1 MHLHSHMAKQVIYEI
16 AYFAPFVMTARRNTL
31 TLFWRILRFPIVKLI
46 LYLIMLAILAII
58 QSTISDYLNLQN
70 TTSSLG
76 YLGATLFAI
85 MPFVIAYIVLVKGI
99 EQRPLSEFASTT
111 VWRGLA
117 QGMLLGTAMMS
128 LLVGVM
134 ALSGVYHI
142 QGWQDIPWRDII
154 EVGIWAGIVE
164 EILLRGVVLRML
176 EELFGSWAAILLSGL
191 IFGFL
196 HAGNP
201 NADWWSSTAIAIEA
215 GLLFGVLFCLTRSL
229 WVVIGLHAA
238 WNIAQ
243 GPIYGVTV
251 SGIAQHG
258 IIDAQ
263 IDGPWWLT
271 GGDFGLEAALTSVV
285 LSLIITG
292 YFSYRLAQS
301 NQVIGPWWRRTV
313 ITRDQ
318 PPQPLP

>member
-1 MHLHSHMAKQVIYEI
+1 M
-16 AYFAPFVMTARRNTL
+16 

-46 LYLIMLAILAII
+46 IFLIMLAILVII
-58 QSTISDYLNLQN
+58 QSTISDYLNLPN

-85 MPFVIAYIVLVKGI
+85 MPFVIAYIVLVRVI

-134 ALSGVYHI
+134 AISGVYHI

-196 HAGNP
+196 PVCLRASKFY
-201 NADWWSSTAIAIEA
+201 WIMT
-215 GLLFGVLFCLTRSL
+215 LLPSLTTGSFCLCCPWL
-229 WVVIGLHAA
+229 CQVPVPWLPACCGAA
-238 WNIAQ
+238 
-243 GPIYGVTV
+243 
-251 SGIAQHG
+251 
-258 IIDAQ
+258 
-263 IDGPWWLT
+263 
-271 GGDFGLEAALTSVV
+271 
-285 LSLIITG
+285 
-292 YFSYRLAQS
+292 
-301 NQVIGPWWRRTV
+301 
-313 ITRDQ
+313 
-318 PPQPLP
+318 

>member
-1 MHLHSHMAKQVIYEI
+1 M
-16 AYFAPFVMTARRNTL
+16 P
-31 TLFWRILRFPIVKLI
+31 LFWRIIRFPIVKLI
-46 LYLIMLAILAII
+46 LFLIVLAIFAMLQSAISEYLDMRNTA
-58 QSTISDYLNLQN
+58 ST
-70 TTSSLG
+70 LG
-76 YLGATLFAI
+76 YLGATLFSI
-85 MPFVIAYIVLVKGI
+85 MPFVLAYIVLVKAI
-99 EQRPLSEFASTT
+99 EQRTLSEFAGNTA
-111 VWRGLA
+111 WRGLA
-117 QGMLLGTAMMS
+117 QGTLLGVAMMS
-128 LLVGVM
+128 VLVGIL
-134 ALSGVYHI
+134 ALSGAYHI
-142 QGWQDIPWRDII
+142 QGWQDVPWRDII
-154 EVGIWAGIVE
+154 DVGIWAGIVE

-176 EELFGSWAAILLSGL
+176 EELFGSWAAIALSGL

-258 IIDAQ
+258 IINAR

-271 GGDFGLEAALTSVV
+271 GGSFGLEAALTSVV

-292 YFSYRLAQS
+292 YFGYRLAQS
-301 NQVIGPWWRRTV
+301 NQVVGPWWRRTV
-313 ITRDQ
+313 IIPNQ

>member
-1 MHLHSHMAKQVIYEI
+1 MHLHSHTAKQVIDKIDY
-16 AYFAPFVMTARRNTL
+16 YTPFAITAGRNSM

-46 LYLIMLAILAII
+46 AFLIILAILTMLQSAI
-58 QSTISDYLNLQN
+58 SEYLNMRN
-70 TTSSLG
+70 TASSLG

-85 MPFVIAYIVLVKGI
+85 MPFVLAYVVLVRVI

-117 QGMLLGTAMMS
+117 QGMILGVAMMS
-128 LLVGVM
+128 ALVGVM
-134 ALSGVYHI
+134 AISGAYHI

-154 EVGIWAGIVE
+154 DVGIWAGIVE

-258 IIDAQ
+258 IINAQ

-271 GGDFGLEAALTSVV
+271 GGSFGLEAALTSVV

-292 YFSYRLAQS
+292 YFSYRLALSTQ
-301 NQVIGPWWRRTV
+301 IIRPWWLRTV
-313 ITRDQ
+313 ITPNQPLQ
-318 PPQPLP
+318 PPQ

>member
-1 MHLHSHMAKQVIYEI
+1 M
-16 AYFAPFVMTARRNTL
+16 

-46 LYLIMLAILAII
+46 AFLIILAILAMI
-58 QSTISDYLNLQN
+58 QSAISEYIDMRN
-70 TTSSLG
+70 TASSLG

-85 MPFVIAYIVLVKGI
+85 MPFVFAYIVLVKII

-111 VWRGLA
+111 VWHGLA

-128 LLVGVM
+128 FLVGVM
-134 ALSGVYHI
+134 ALSGAYHI
-142 QGWQDIPWRDII
+142 QGWQDIPWRDIF

-258 IIDAQ
+258 IINAQ
-263 IDGPWWLT
+263 IAGPWWLT

-318 PPQPLP
+318 PLQPPQ

>member
-1 MHLHSHMAKQVIYEI
+1 M
-16 AYFAPFVMTARRNTL
+16 P
-31 TLFWRILRFPIVKLI
+31 LFWRIIRFPIVKLI
-46 LYLIMLAILAII
+46 LFLIVLAIFAMLQSAISEYLDMRNTA
-58 QSTISDYLNLQN
+58 ST
-70 TTSSLG
+70 LG
-76 YLGATLFAI
+76 YLGATLFSI
-85 MPFVIAYIVLVKGI
+85 MPFVLAYIVLVKAI
-99 EQRPLSEFASTT
+99 EQRTLSEFAGNTA
-111 VWRGLA
+111 WRGLA
-117 QGMLLGTAMMS
+117 QGTLLGVAMMS
-128 LLVGVM
+128 VLVGIL
-134 ALSGVYHI
+134 ALSGAYHI
-142 QGWQDIPWRDII
+142 QGWQDVPWRDII
-154 EVGIWAGIVE
+154 DVGIWAGIIE

-176 EELFGSWAAILLSGL
+176 EELFGSWAAIALSGL

-243 GPIYGVTV
+243 GPLYGVTV

-292 YFSYRLAQS
+292 YFSYRLALS
-301 NQVIGPWWRRTV
+301 NQVVGPWWRRTV
-313 ITRDQ
+313 ITPNQ

>member
-1 MHLHSHMAKQVIYEI
+1 M
-16 AYFAPFVMTARRNTL
+16 P
-31 TLFWRILRFPIVKLI
+31 LFWRIIRFPIVKLI
-46 LYLIMLAILAII
+46 LFLIVLAIFAMLQSAISEYLDMRNTA
-58 QSTISDYLNLQN
+58 ST
-70 TTSSLG
+70 LG
-76 YLGATLFAI
+76 YLGATLFSI
-85 MPFVIAYIVLVKGI
+85 MPFVFAYIVLVKAI
-99 EQRPLSEFASTT
+99 EQRTLSEFAGNTA
-111 VWRGLA
+111 WRGLA
-117 QGMLLGTAMMS
+117 QGTLLGVAMMS
-128 LLVGVM
+128 VLVGIL
-134 ALSGVYHI
+134 ALSGAYHI
-142 QGWQDIPWRDII
+142 QGWQDVPWRDII
-154 EVGIWAGIVE
+154 DVGIWAGIVE

-176 EELFGSWAAILLSGL
+176 EELFGSWAAIALSGL

-292 YFSYRLAQS
+292 YFGYRLAQS
-301 NQVIGPWWRRTV
+301 NQVVGTWWRRTV
-313 ITRDQ
+313 IIPNQ

>member
-1 MHLHSHMAKQVIYEI
+1 
-16 AYFAPFVMTARRNTL
+16 MTF
-31 TLFWRILRFPIVKLI
+31 FWRILRFPIVKLI
-46 LYLIMLAILAII
+46 LFFIILAILAMI
-58 QSTISDYLNLQN
+58 QSAISKYLNMRN
-70 TTSSLG
+70 TASALG

-85 MPFVIAYIVLVKGI
+85 TPFVLAYIALVKGI
-99 EQRPLSEFASTT
+99 EQRPLSEFAGTT
-111 VWRGLA
+111 AWRGLA
-117 QGMLLGTAMMS
+117 QGMILGAAMMS
-128 LLVGVM
+128 ILVALM
-134 ALSGVYHI
+134 AISGVYHI
-142 QGWQDIPWRDII
+142 QSWQDIPWRDII
-154 EVGIWAGIVE
+154 DVGIWAGIVE

-191 IFGFL
+191 IFGFF

-258 IIDAQ
+258 IINAQ
-263 IDGPWWLT
+263 IAGPWWLT
-271 GGDFGLEAALTSVV
+271 GGSFGLEAALTSVI
-285 LSLIITG
+285 LSLCVTG
-292 YFSYRLAQS
+292 YFGYQLAQR
-301 NQVIGPWWRRTV
+301 NQIVGPWWRRTV
-313 ITRDQ
+313 ITPNQ
-318 PPQPLP
+318 PLQPLP

>member
-1 MHLHSHMAKQVIYEI
+1 M
-16 AYFAPFVMTARRNTL
+16 

-46 LYLIMLAILAII
+46 AFLIILAILAML
-58 QSTISDYLNLQN
+58 QSAISEYLNMRN
-70 TTSSLG
+70 TASSFG

-85 MPFVIAYIVLVKGI
+85 MPFILAYVVLVKVI

-128 LLVGVM
+128 LLVVVM
-134 ALSGVYHI
+134 VITGVYHI
-142 QGWQDIPWRDII
+142 KGWQDIPWRDII
-154 EVGIWAGIVE
+154 DVGIWAGIVE

-176 EELFGSWAAILLSGL
+176 EELFGSWAAIALSGL

-258 IIDAQ
+258 IINAQ
-263 IDGPWWLT
+263 INGPWWLT
-271 GGDFGLEAALTSVV
+271 GGSFGLEAALTSVV

-292 YFSYRLAQS
+292 YFSYRLALSTQ
-301 NQVIGPWWRRTV
+301 IIRPWWRRTI
-313 ITRDQ
+313 ITPNQPLQ
-318 PPQPLP
+318 PPQ

>member
-1 MHLHSHMAKQVIYEI
+1 
-16 AYFAPFVMTARRNTL
+16 MTF
-31 TLFWRILRFPIVKLI
+31 FWRILRFPIVKLI
-46 LYLIMLAILAII
+46 LFFIILAILAMI
-58 QSTISDYLNLQN
+58 QSAISKYLNMRN
-70 TTSSLG
+70 TASALG

-85 MPFVIAYIVLVKGI
+85 TPFVLAYIALVKGI
-99 EQRPLSEFASTT
+99 EQRPLSEFAGTT
-111 VWRGLA
+111 AWRGLA
-117 QGMLLGTAMMS
+117 QGMILGAAMMS
-128 LLVGVM
+128 ILVALM
-134 ALSGVYHI
+134 AISGVYHI
-142 QGWQDIPWRDII
+142 QSWQDIPWRDII
-154 EVGIWAGIVE
+154 DVGIWAGIVE

-215 GLLFGVLFCLTRSL
+215 GVWCGVLFCLTRSL

-258 IIDAQ
+258 IINAQ
-263 IDGPWWLT
+263 IAGPWWLT
-271 GGDFGLEAALTSVV
+271 GGSFGLEAALTSVI
-285 LSLIITG
+285 LSLCVTG
-292 YFSYRLAQS
+292 YFGYQLAQR
-301 NQVIGPWWRRTV
+301 NQIVGPWWRRTV
-313 ITRDQ
+313 ITPNQ
-318 PPQPLP
+318 PLQPLP

>member
-1 MHLHSHMAKQVIYEI
+1 M
-16 AYFAPFVMTARRNTL
+16 

-46 LYLIMLAILAII
+46 IFLIILAILAMI
-58 QSTISDYLNLQN
+58 QSAISEYLNMRN
-70 TTSSLG
+70 TASVLG

-85 MPFVIAYIVLVKGI
+85 MPFVLAYVVLVKGI
-99 EQRPLSEFASTT
+99 EQRPLSELAGTT
-111 VWRGLA
+111 AWRGLA
-117 QGMLLGTAMMS
+117 QGMILGTAMMS
-128 LLVGVM
+128 TLVAIM
-134 ALSGVYHI
+134 ALSDTYHI
-142 QGWQDIPWRDII
+142 QFWQAIPWRDII
-154 EVGIWAGIVE
+154 DVGIWAGIVE

-191 IFGFL
+191 LFGFL

-243 GPIYGVTV
+243 GPIYGVAV
-251 SGIAQHG
+251 SGIVQHG
-258 IIDAQ
+258 VINAH

-271 GGDFGLEAALTSVV
+271 GGSFGLEAALTSVV

-292 YFSYRLAQS
+292 YFGYRLAQS
-301 NQVIGPWWRRTV
+301 TQVVRPWWQRTI
-313 ITRDQ
+313 ITPNQ

>member
-46 LYLIMLAILAII
+46 AFLIIFAILQII
-58 QSTISDYLNLQN
+58 TDSIIEDLPGKN
-70 TTSSLG
+70 TPWLLG
-76 YLGATLFAI
+76 HLGVTLFAI
-85 MPFVIAYIVLVKGI
+85 MPFVIAYIVLVRVI
-99 EQRPLSEFASTT
+99 EQRPISEFAATT
-111 VWRGLA
+111 AWRGLA
-117 QGMLLGTAMMS
+117 QGMILGVAMMS

-134 ALSGVYHI
+134 VLSGVYHI
-142 QGWQDIPWRDII
+142 KGWQDIPWQDII
-154 EVGIWAGIVE
+154 DVGIWAGIVE
-164 EILLRGVVLRML
+164 EIFFRGVVLRML
-176 EELFGSWAAILLSGL
+176 EELFGSWVAITLSGL
-191 IFGFL
+191 LFGFL

-243 GPIYGVTV
+243 GPLYGVTV

-318 PPQPLP
+318 PPLPLP

>member
-1 MHLHSHMAKQVIYEI
+1 M
-16 AYFAPFVMTARRNTL
+16 

-46 LYLIMLAILAII
+46 AFLIILAILVII
-58 QSTISDYLNLQN
+58 QSAISEYVELGN
-70 TTSSLG
+70 TASSLG
-76 YLGATLFAI
+76 HLGATLFAI
-85 MPFVIAYIVLVKGI
+85 MPFVLAYVVLVKVI

-111 VWRGLA
+111 VWGGLA
-117 QGMLLGTAMMS
+117 QGMLLGGAMMS
-128 LLVGVM
+128 ALVVVM
-134 ALSGVYHI
+134 VLTGVYHI
-142 QGWQDIPWRDII
+142 KGWQDIPWQDII
-154 EVGIWAGIVE
+154 DVGIWAGIVE

-251 SGIAQHG
+251 SGITQHG
-258 IIDAQ
+258 IINAQ

-271 GGDFGLEAALTSVV
+271 GGSFGLEAALTSVV

-292 YFSYRLAQS
+292 YFGYRLAQS
-301 NQVIGPWWRRTV
+301 NKVVGPWWRRTLF
-313 ITRDQ
+313 I
-318 PPQPLP
+318 PNQPLPPHP

>member
-1 MHLHSHMAKQVIYEI
+1 MLQSAISEYLDM
-16 AYFAPFVMTARRNTL
+16 RNT
-31 TLFWRILRFPIVKLI
+31 
-46 LYLIMLAILAII
+46 A
-58 QSTISDYLNLQN
+58 ST
-70 TTSSLG
+70 LG
-76 YLGATLFAI
+76 YLGATLFSI
-85 MPFVIAYIVLVKGI
+85 MPFVFAYIVLVKAI
-99 EQRPLSEFASTT
+99 EQRTLSEFAGNTA
-111 VWRGLA
+111 WRGLA
-117 QGMLLGTAMMS
+117 QGTLLGVAMMS
-128 LLVGVM
+128 VLVGIL
-134 ALSGVYHI
+134 ALSGAYHI
-142 QGWQDIPWRDII
+142 QGWQDVPWRDII
-154 EVGIWAGIVE
+154 DVGIWAGIVE

-176 EELFGSWAAILLSGL
+176 EELFGSWAAIALSGL

-251 SGIAQHG
+251 SGITQHG

-292 YFSYRLAQS
+292 YFGYRLAQS
-301 NQVIGPWWRRTV
+301 NQVVGPWWRRTV
-313 ITRDQ
+313 IIPNQ

>member
-1 MHLHSHMAKQVIYEI
+1 M
-16 AYFAPFVMTARRNTL
+16 

-46 LYLIMLAILAII
+46 AFLIILAILVII
-58 QSTISDYLNLQN
+58 QSSISEDLNLQN

-76 YLGATLFAI
+76 HLGATLFAI
-85 MPFVIAYIVLVKGI
+85 MPFVLAYVVLVKVI

-111 VWRGLA
+111 VWGGLA
-117 QGMLLGTAMMS
+117 QGMLLGGAMMS
-128 LLVGVM
+128 ALVVVM
-134 ALSGVYHI
+134 VLTGVYHI
-142 QGWQDIPWRDII
+142 KGWQDIPWQDII
-154 EVGIWAGIVE
+154 DVGIWAGIVE

-251 SGIAQHG
+251 SGITQHG
-258 IIDAQ
+258 IINAQ

-271 GGDFGLEAALTSVV
+271 GGSFGLEAALTSVV

-292 YFSYRLAQS
+292 YFGYRLAQS
-301 NQVIGPWWRRTV
+301 NKVVGPWWRRTLF
-313 ITRDQ
+313 I
-318 PPQPLP
+318 PNQPLPPHP

>member
-1 MHLHSHMAKQVIYEI
+1 M
-16 AYFAPFVMTARRNTL
+16 P
-31 TLFWRILRFPIVKLI
+31 LFWRIIRFPIVKLI
-46 LYLIMLAILAII
+46 LFLIVLAIFAMLQSAISEYLDMRNTA
-58 QSTISDYLNLQN
+58 ST
-70 TTSSLG
+70 LG
-76 YLGATLFAI
+76 YLGATLFSI
-85 MPFVIAYIVLVKGI
+85 MPFVLAYIVLVKAI
-99 EQRPLSEFASTT
+99 EQRTLSEFAGNTA
-111 VWRGLA
+111 WRGLA
-117 QGMLLGTAMMS
+117 QGTLLGVAMMS
-128 LLVGVM
+128 VLVGIL
-134 ALSGVYHI
+134 ALSGAYHI
-142 QGWQDIPWRDII
+142 QGWQDVPWRDII
-154 EVGIWAGIVE
+154 DVGIWAGIIE

-176 EELFGSWAAILLSGL
+176 EELFGSWAAIALSGL

-258 IIDAQ
+258 IINAR

-271 GGDFGLEAALTSVV
+271 GGSFGLEAALTSVV

-292 YFSYRLAQS
+292 YFGYRLAQS
-301 NQVIGPWWRRTV
+301 NQVVGPWWRRTV
-313 ITRDQ
+313 IIPNQ

>member
-1 MHLHSHMAKQVIYEI
+1 
-16 AYFAPFVMTARRNTL
+16 MTF
-31 TLFWRILRFPIVKLI
+31 FWRILRFPIVKLI
-46 LYLIMLAILAII
+46 LFFIILAILAMI
-58 QSTISDYLNLQN
+58 QSAISKYLNMRN
-70 TTSSLG
+70 TASALG

-85 MPFVIAYIVLVKGI
+85 TPFVLAYIALVKGI
-99 EQRPLSEFASTT
+99 EQRPLSEFAGTT
-111 VWRGLA
+111 AWRGLA
-117 QGMLLGTAMMS
+117 QGMILGAAMMS
-128 LLVGVM
+128 ILVALM
-134 ALSGVYHI
+134 AISGVYHI
-142 QGWQDIPWRDII
+142 QSWQDIPWRDII
-154 EVGIWAGIVE
+154 DVGIWAGIVE

-258 IIDAQ
+258 IINAQ
-263 IDGPWWLT
+263 IAGPWWLT
-271 GGDFGLEAALTSVV
+271 GGSFGLEAALTSVI
-285 LSLIITG
+285 LSLCVTG
-292 YFSYRLAQS
+292 YFGYQLAQR
-301 NQVIGPWWRRTV
+301 NQIVGPWWRRTV
-313 ITRDQ
+313 ITPNQ
-318 PPQPLP
+318 PLQPLP

>member
-1 MHLHSHMAKQVIYEI
+1 M
-16 AYFAPFVMTARRNTL
+16 

-46 LYLIMLAILAII
+46 AFLVILAILVII
-58 QSTISDYLNLQN
+58 QSSISEDLNLQN

-85 MPFVIAYIVLVKGI
+85 MPFVLAYVVLVKVI
-99 EQRPLSEFASTT
+99 EQRSLSEFASTT
-111 VWRGLA
+111 VWGGLA
-117 QGMLLGTAMMS
+117 QGMLLGAAMMS
-128 LLVGVM
+128 ALVVVM
-134 ALSGVYHI
+134 VLTGVYHI
-142 QGWQDIPWRDII
+142 KGWQDIPWQDII
-154 EVGIWAGIVE
+154 DVGIWAGIVE

-251 SGIAQHG
+251 SGITQHG
-258 IIDAQ
+258 IINAQ

-271 GGDFGLEAALTSVV
+271 GGSFGLEAALTSVV

-292 YFSYRLAQS
+292 YFGYRLAQS
-301 NQVIGPWWRRTV
+301 NKVVGPWWRRTLF
-313 ITRDQ
+313 I
-318 PPQPLP
+318 PNQPLPPHP

>member
-1 MHLHSHMAKQVIYEI
+1 M
-16 AYFAPFVMTARRNTL
+16 

-46 LYLIMLAILAII
+46 AFLIILAILVII
-58 QSTISDYLNLQN
+58 QSAISEYVELGN
-70 TTSSLG
+70 TASSLG

-85 MPFVIAYIVLVKGI
+85 MPFVLAYVVLVKVI
-99 EQRPLSEFASTT
+99 EQRSLSEFASTT
-111 VWRGLA
+111 VWGGLA
-117 QGMLLGTAMMS
+117 QGMLLGAAMMS
-128 LLVGVM
+128 ALVVVM
-134 ALSGVYHI
+134 VLTGVYHI
-142 QGWQDIPWRDII
+142 KGWQDIPWQDII
-154 EVGIWAGIVE
+154 DVGIWAGIVE

-243 GPIYGVTV
+243 GPIYGVNV
-251 SGIAQHG
+251 SGITQHG
-258 IIDAQ
+258 IINAQ

-271 GGDFGLEAALTSVV
+271 GGSFGLEAALTSVV

-292 YFSYRLAQS
+292 YFGYRLAQS
-301 NQVIGPWWRRTV
+301 NQVVGPWWRRTLF
-313 ITRDQ
+313 I
-318 PPQPLP
+318 PNQPLPPHP

>member
-1 MHLHSHMAKQVIYEI
+1 M
-16 AYFAPFVMTARRNTL
+16 P
-31 TLFWRILRFPIVKLI
+31 LFWRIIRFPIVKLI
-46 LYLIMLAILAII
+46 LFLIVLAIFAMLQSAISEYLDMRNTA
-58 QSTISDYLNLQN
+58 ST
-70 TTSSLG
+70 LG
-76 YLGATLFAI
+76 YLGATLFSI
-85 MPFVIAYIVLVKGI
+85 MPFVLAYIVLVKAI
-99 EQRPLSEFASTT
+99 EQRTLSEFAGNTA
-111 VWRGLA
+111 WRGLA
-117 QGMLLGTAMMS
+117 QGTLLGVAMMS
-128 LLVGVM
+128 VLVGIL
-134 ALSGVYHI
+134 ALSGAYHI
-142 QGWQDIPWRDII
+142 QGWQDVPWRDII
-154 EVGIWAGIVE
+154 DVGIWAGIIE

-176 EELFGSWAAILLSGL
+176 EELFGSWAAIALSGL

-251 SGIAQHG
+251 SGITQHG
-258 IIDAQ
+258 IINAR

-271 GGDFGLEAALTSVV
+271 GGSFGLEAALTSVV

-292 YFSYRLAQS
+292 YFGYRLAQS
-301 NQVIGPWWRRTV
+301 NQVVGPWWRRTV
-313 ITRDQ
+313 IIPNQ

>member
-1 MHLHSHMAKQVIYEI
+1 MPLS
-16 AYFAPFVMTARRNTL
+16 
-31 TLFWRILRFPIVKLI
+31 WRIIRFPIVKLI
-46 LYLIMLAILAII
+46 LFLIVLAIFAMLQSAISEYLDMRNTA
-58 QSTISDYLNLQN
+58 ST
-70 TTSSLG
+70 LG
-76 YLGATLFAI
+76 YLGATLFSI
-85 MPFVIAYIVLVKGI
+85 MPFVLAYIVLVKAI
-99 EQRPLSEFASTT
+99 EQRTLSEFAGNTA
-111 VWRGLA
+111 WRGLA
-117 QGMLLGTAMMS
+117 QGTLLGVAMMS
-128 LLVGVM
+128 VLVGIL
-134 ALSGVYHI
+134 ALSGAYHI
-142 QGWQDIPWRDII
+142 QGWQDVPWRDII
-154 EVGIWAGIVE
+154 DVGIWAGIIE

-176 EELFGSWAAILLSGL
+176 EELFGSWAAIALSGL

-258 IIDAQ
+258 IINAR

-271 GGDFGLEAALTSVV
+271 GGSFGLEAALTSVV

-292 YFSYRLAQS
+292 YFGYRLAQS
-301 NQVIGPWWRRTV
+301 NQVVGPWWRRTV
-313 ITRDQ
+313 IIPNQ